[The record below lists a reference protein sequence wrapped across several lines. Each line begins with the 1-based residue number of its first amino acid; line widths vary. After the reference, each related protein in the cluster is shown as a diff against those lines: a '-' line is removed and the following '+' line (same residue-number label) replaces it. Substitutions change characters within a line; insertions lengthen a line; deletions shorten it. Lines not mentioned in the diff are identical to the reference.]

1 MVNLAHILSNRIVA
15 VALRAAL
22 GGYLIYMGRE
32 FYRDPL
38 ASFRK
43 AARPLPYDPWV
54 RHVIRGL
61 ACFCLWGG
69 CFIIA
74 AAIAVQILDLHGY
87 VLAIELMAIATM
99 AAWLLLP
106 KLPDASAEDGSEIE
120 STRRPK

>member
-1 MVNLAHILSNRIVA
+1 MVNLTHILSNRIVA

-43 AARPLPYDPWV
+43 AARPLPHDPWV

-74 AAIAVQILDLHGY
+74 AAIAVQVLDLHGY
-87 VLAIELMAIATM
+87 VLAVLLIAIATIV
-99 AAWLLLP
+99 AWLLLP
-106 KLPDASAEDGSEIE
+106 KRPAADKEDSSEI
-120 STRRPK
+120 

>member
-1 MVNLAHILSNRIVA
+1 MVDLAHILSNRV
-15 VALRAAL
+15 VALALRVAL
-22 GGYLIYMGRE
+22 GGYLIYMGRD

-38 ASFRK
+38 ASFRR
-43 AARPLPYDPWV
+43 AARSLPLDPWV

-74 AAIAVQILDLHGY
+74 AAIAVQILNLHGY
-87 VLAIELMAIATM
+87 VLAVELIAIATI

-106 KLPDASAEDGSEIE
+106 KRPEANKEDSSEI
-120 STRRPK
+120 

>member
-1 MVNLAHILSNRIVA
+1 MVDLAHILSNRVVA

-32 FYRDPL
+32 FYADPL
-38 ASFRK
+38 ASFRR

-74 AAIAVQILDLHGY
+74 AAIAVLVLNLHGY
-87 VLAIELMAIATM
+87 ILAVELMGIATV

-106 KLPDASAEDGSEIE
+106 KRPEASKEDSSEI
-120 STRRPK
+120 

>member
-1 MVNLAHILSNRIVA
+1 
-15 VALRAAL
+15 
-22 GGYLIYMGRE
+22 
-32 FYRDPL
+32 
-38 ASFRK
+38 
-43 AARPLPYDPWV
+43 
-54 RHVIRGL
+54 VIRVL

-106 KLPDASAEDGSEIE
+106 KLPDASAEMDRKSRAHEGRSKKPI
-120 STRRPK
+120 